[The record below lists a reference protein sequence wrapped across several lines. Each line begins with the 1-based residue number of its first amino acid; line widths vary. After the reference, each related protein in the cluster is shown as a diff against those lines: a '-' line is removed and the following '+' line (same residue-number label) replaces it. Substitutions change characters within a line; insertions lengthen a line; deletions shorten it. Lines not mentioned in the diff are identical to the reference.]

1 MIHRFVF
8 LTFEVF
14 YSKIGKDSNLRIQE
28 RDKNNVKKHHIE
40 WQCFLKHIEM
50 RWHLAMDRSQSQ
62 RLFHKGVKFEF
73 GFKEEKECELVKR
86 YKEKSLPDAT

>member
-1 MIHRFVF
+1 MT
-8 LTFEVF
+8 LSNGSQ
-14 YSKIGKDSNLRIQE
+14 SK
-28 RDKNNVKKHHIE
+28 
-40 WQCFLKHIEM
+40 
-50 RWHLAMDRSQSQ
+50 SQ